1 MSQVFYSRFRNVGRR
16 GITGWENWLRKGK
29 EEVVRAVWVRR
40 ADNSVMV
47 KSFKIDNLAES
58 FIVEWVSQ
66 SLRVVLESIFE
77 IQIRKEDGLYSLG
90 VDPKFFLGDRCVCVC
105 RKKQEIWMLWM
116 LGSSDINKSLN
127 LSEKVVPQ
135 IPAYHQHGLH
145 LK

>member
-1 MSQVFYSRFRNVGRR
+1 MGRR

-90 VDPKFFLGDRCVCVC
+90 VDPKFFLG
-105 RKKQEIWMLWM
+105 
-116 LGSSDINKSLN
+116 G
-127 LSEKVVPQ
+127 
-135 IPAYHQHGLH
+135 
-145 LK
+145 